1 MVEHPPF
8 KRVAARSNR
17 AGRILKGIKM
27 KQGFTLI
34 ELLIVIVIISTLAS
48 ISAPTYLKVIERFR
62 VLEATK
68 TIYEI
73 KKAQEE
79 VKLRKG
85 NYTDKFEDMNIEILD
100 ENNNPCTSNTCQLK
114 YFTLQ
119 IRLEKNGYKVFA
131 QRRSDKTPPPQRYSP
146 NYIYFYNSVTDNF
159 SCNDANCAR
168 DFLE

>member
-1 MVEHPPF
+1 
-8 KRVAARSNR
+8 
-17 AGRILKGIKM
+17 M
-27 KQGFTLI
+27 KNGFTLI

-85 NYTDKFEDMNIEILD
+85 KYTDKFEDMNIEILD
-100 ENNNPCTSNTCQLK
+100 ENNNSCVSNTCNLK
-114 YFTLQ
+114 YFTIQ
-119 IRLEKNGYKVFA
+119 IRIERNGYRILA

-146 NYIYFYNSVTDNF
+146 NYIYFYNSATETF
-159 SCNDANCAR
+159 GCNDPNCAR